1 MHLYGENI
9 EKSVFQNV
17 LKTNGWNLQGMI
29 KVANPS
35 CYNQKFVP

>member
-9 EKSVFQNV
+9 EKSFSENL

-29 KVANPS
+29 TGKLL
-35 CYNQKFVP
+35 KFF